1 MGWGMKVGGGGAGG
15 NKVLYSEGSILK
27 GVRGCFLFFYEGLG
41 DGGRGR
47 VMQRFSSYFVNVKIL
62 NQRFDVVCLLGS
74 LCIYTLK
81 F

>member
-1 MGWGMKVGGGGAGG
+1 MEAVGGGG
-15 NKVLYSEGSILK
+15 
-27 GVRGCFLFFYEGLG
+27 R
-41 DGGRGR
+41 GRGGGV